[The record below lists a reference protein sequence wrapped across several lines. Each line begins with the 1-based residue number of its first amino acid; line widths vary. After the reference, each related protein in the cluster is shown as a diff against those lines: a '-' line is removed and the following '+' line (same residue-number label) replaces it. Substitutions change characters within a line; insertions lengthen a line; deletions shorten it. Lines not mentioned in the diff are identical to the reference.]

1 MIEGVH
7 HHHQEMGQGKARI
20 AQIAIGPK
28 LCLVSPTLRLHSR
41 ISWKKIETGVR
52 RGLPIVA
59 WGMMQ

>member
-7 HHHQEMGQGKARI
+7 HHHQVMGQGKARI
-20 AQIAIGPK
+20 AQIAIGPE
-28 LCLVSPTLRLHSR
+28 LCLMSPTLRLHSR
-41 ISWKKIETGVR
+41 ISLKRTEIGVR